1 MLRAS
6 PYDREIA
13 ALAIPALATLIAEPL
28 YVLADTAVVGR
39 LGTEELAGLAVASS
53 VLLLINAVFVFLA
66 YGDGGTATGEGTD
79 ITEADFD
86 ELPLDQLVVRLVEDE
101 LAALGSTGGG
111 GGTGAA
117 AGACGRAPQGPAMPP
132 IAIPIPAPMPM
143 PIA

>member
-13 ALAIPALATLIAEPL
+13 ALAIPALATLVAEPL

-66 YGDGGTATGEGTD
+66 YGTTGTVAWYGPGHVEFSDEISEADQQRFRNALHHQIFHSDGEG
-79 ITEADFD
+79 
-86 ELPLDQLVVRLVEDE
+86 RRK
-101 LAALGSTGGG
+101 G
-111 GGTGAA
+111 
-117 AGACGRAPQGPAMPP
+117 
-132 IAIPIPAPMPM
+132 
-143 PIA
+143 